1 MSTCFKCDGEL
12 IDVFFL
18 ECSAYYCTKKY
29 HFNCVEITAA
39 TKDVV
44 INNKNVRWFCDLCLE
59 EPLKP
64 IIVGLD
70 AIYSKMLFLEKQM
83 EKIQQSSS
91 QGQGI
96 IIDDGHRVITEGVP
110 TSQKDNAI
118 SDSIVSNKGQV
129 DKNKRKSALFTE
141 ISLRSSS
148 AAIESVVSGSV
159 SDVPSKS
166 KKRRF
171 RKKSLNTKIPGEDVA
186 IDAAN
191 KVPGRKSV
199 VGSGG
204 STGIEAVR
212 PAEAIK
218 YIHVS
223 RVKSSVTCQLL
234 SDHLAANLEIEAE
247 RLKCF
252 RISRKLSSGLEI
264 VSFKVG
270 VPSVLFDSVFRP
282 EIWSDGLVVREFIH
296 RPRKTVPKNSNHP
309 PSRSVK

>member
-1 MSTCFKCDGEL
+1 MSNCFKCDGEL

-18 ECSAYYCTKKY
+18 ECSAYYCSKKY
-29 HFNCVEITAA
+29 HFNCVGITS
-39 TKDVV
+39 TIKDVV
-44 INNKNVRWFCDLCLE
+44 ITNKNIRWFCDLCLE

-64 IIVGLD
+64 IILGLD
-70 AIYSKMLFLEKQM
+70 AIYSKMLFLGNQM

-91 QGQGI
+91 QGQRI
-96 IIDDGHRVITEGVP
+96 NTDDGHRVINEGVP
-110 TSQKDNAI
+110 TSQKEKAI
-118 SDSIVSNKGQV
+118 SKSIVSNKSQV
-129 DKNKRKSALFTE
+129 DKHKRKSALFTE

-148 AAIESVVSGSV
+148 VAIENDVLGSV
-159 SDVPSKS
+159 PDVPSKT
-166 KKRRF
+166 RRRRP
-171 RKKSLNTKIPGEDVA
+171 RKKSLNTNISGEDGV
-186 IDAAN
+186 IGAAK
-191 KVPGRKSV
+191 KVPARKSV
-199 VGSGG
+199 VGSGM

-234 SDHLAANLEIEAE
+234 CDHLAANLNIEAE

-252 RISRKLSSGLEI
+252 RISRKLSSGMEI

-270 VPSVLFDSVFRP
+270 VPSALIDLVFRP

-296 RPRKTVPKNSNHP
+296 RPRKTVSKNSHNP